1 MVKINPKDKK
11 YIIEF
16 LPKNLRPN
24 QIDDKIELFR
34 SITGISDL
42 RDILDLNH
50 YTGHHMHTIIDKRID
65 TVTDINSYDLPIV
78 IARINEDQA
87 NRLRRDPNVKLV
99 QEDFEKQKYQGQ
111 FVGYQHDHLRSPF
124 AWVAP
129 LNVTGSGVN
138 LCIMDDGMYVNHPD
152 LRANVKVNQDFGQ
165 GTNGLPYGSMFHGTH
180 CAGIAAAVNNSI
192 GVVGTAPG
200 ANLWNL
206 KIQESAT
213 IGFIFTNIVEATQ
226 YAIQNGAHILSQSYG
241 GRDPQQT
248 ELDVIN
254 AANQR
259 GILIVCAAG
268 NTDPLQGGGFTPQL
282 QQAYPAGYG
291 GTLGISNTSEDK
303 ILASRSNYGPQV
315 DFCAPGTNI
324 NSTASGESYAVLS
337 GTSMACPAV
346 AGVCA
351 LAWSAYK
358 ANASCP
364 PYTPGETKK
373 DTIVKVLVE
382 TASKTGIPDTGDFP
396 GPPGTRDARYGFGFP
411 QADRIVAALKQVS
424 VSSLVAR

>member
-1 MVKINPKDKK
+1 MVRINPKDKK

-24 QIDDKIELFR
+24 QTDDKIELFR
-34 SITGISDL
+34 SIIGVADL
-42 RDILDLNH
+42 RDILDLSH
-50 YTGHHMHTIIDKRID
+50 YTGHHMHTIVDKRVD

-78 IARINEDQA
+78 IARITEDQA

-124 AWVAP
+124 AWIAP
-129 LNVTGSGVN
+129 LSVTGAGTN
-138 LCIMDDGMYVNHPD
+138 LAIMDDGMYVNHPD
-152 LRANVKVNQDFGQ
+152 LRANVKVNQDFGL
-165 GTNGLPYGSMFHGTH
+165 GTNGLPYGANFHGTH
-180 CAGIAAAVNNSI
+180 CAGIAAAYNNSI

-213 IGFIFTNIVEATQ
+213 EGFSYANIVEATQ
-226 YAIQNGAHILSQSYG
+226 YAIQNGGHILSQSYG
-241 GRDPQQT
+241 SRGQAPI

-254 AANQR
+254 AANQA
-259 GILIVCAAG
+259 GLLIVCAAG
-268 NTDPLQGGGFTPQL
+268 NTDFLTGGGFTPQL
-282 QQAYPAGYG
+282 QQSYPAGFP
-291 GTLGISNTSEDK
+291 GTLGISNTTEDRS
-303 ILASRSNYGPQV
+303 LSSRSNYGPQV

-324 NSTASGESYAVLS
+324 NSTATGESYAVLS

-351 LAWSAYK
+351 LAWSAYR
-358 ANASCP
+358 ANACGP
-364 PYTPGETKK
+364 PYTPGTIKRE
-373 DTIVKVLVE
+373 TIVKVLVE
-382 TASKTGIPDTGDFP
+382 TASKSGIPNTVGDP
-396 GPPGTRDARYGFGFP
+396 GPPGVKDQRYGFGFP
-411 QADRIVAALKQVS
+411 QADRIVAALKQVP